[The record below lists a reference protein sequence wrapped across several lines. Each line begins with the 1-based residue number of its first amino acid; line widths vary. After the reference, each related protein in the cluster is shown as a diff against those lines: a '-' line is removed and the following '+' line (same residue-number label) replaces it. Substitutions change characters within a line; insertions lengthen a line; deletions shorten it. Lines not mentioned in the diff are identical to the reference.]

1 MLKKQQLIGKVAQ
14 KLIDKSESVADRRQS
29 LLWAAGEPTLP
40 ARLTN
45 EKKEIKK

>member
-29 LLWAAGEPTLP
+29 GWTFGEPTLP
-40 ARLTN
+40 AKMTN